1 MSLFYKI
8 QLTGRSIPKHIFP
21 DNLWIS
27 WQTLSINQ
35 WWIVQKIIQQL
46 VGTTWNFVLATKSHY
61 HYVKM
66 SSSDSFTNLETT
78 NLRKCFVKLI
88 LFIHTYIYAVNVNNK
103 FIFVEKSQRFVI
115 TKFVYIQKLIWSSLF
130 GEIMIHDDTFF
141 LGLKSFT
148 WKPKDPI
155 AWMLNTWRP

>member
-88 LFIHTYIYAVNVNNK
+88 LFIHTYIYAVNVNNNIK
-103 FIFVEKSQRFVI
+103 FYRFVGS
-115 TKFVYIQKLIWSSLF
+115 KYSWNHLRSRSLA
-130 GEIMIHDDTFF
+130 DD
-141 LGLKSFT
+141 
-148 WKPKDPI
+148 
-155 AWMLNTWRP
+155 LNTIAQKTFHLAKNICNVNS